1 MPSHEIGDDDM
12 WALEEIFWRIISV
25 LVSSRPRVWIN
36 HWSVLGQDRSDTK
49 KSVLVLEA
57 VVLVLQ
63 FWCFFVKDDLVTL
76 VVIMIFPT
84 SRF

>member
-1 MPSHEIGDDDM
+1 MSASELNLRRRETIKLSVPSHEIGDDDM

-63 FWCFFVKDDLVTL
+63 FWCFL
-76 VVIMIFPT
+76 
-84 SRF
+84 